1 MDAADLPLNLRLQA
15 KAARAKAARAKAAWA
30 KAAREEAPHANAAT
44 LFAIRPAENPFK
56 TVQLTAH
63 PLVFAATPF
72 AISSAEKMRATAPL
86 TAPFARLRSFAAM
99 GYVNLNVVKANLIVP
114 WIVPSIHAY
123 AAILFAIRAAKKT
136 PSPVLLIV
144 SPILAFAAMAY
155 ASRPAMKA
163 QTTAPKIVLLP
174 AIAAMDFATPIASKI
189 LCHAQ
194 WIARPTLAFAAI

>member
-1 MDAADLPLNLRLQA
+1 
-15 KAARAKAARAKAAWA
+15 
-30 KAAREEAPHANAAT
+30 
-44 LFAIRPAENPFK
+44 
-56 TVQLTAH
+56 
-63 PLVFAATPF
+63 
-72 AISSAEKMRATAPL
+72 
-86 TAPFARLRSFAAM
+86 M

-114 WIVPSIHAY
+114 GIVPSIHAYAAILFATPIAKKTNSLVLLIARPIRAY

-163 QTTAPKIVLLP
+163 QTTAPKIVLSP

-189 LCHAQ
+189 LFHAQ